1 MGVQLQWGRFISE
14 IFMFSVCFDLIL
26 VRHSCDW
33 KDISS
38 TVFMRTLGFKILAQC
53 PNGQTLSIYYE
64 NMRMYKVE
72 HLVYKSYLAQCHN
85 GPSLSFILVFNLDD
99 DSI

>member
-1 MGVQLQWGRFISE
+1 MGVQLQWGCFISE

-72 HLVYKSYLAQCHN
+72 HLVYKSYLAQWHN
-85 GPSLSFILVFNLDD
+85 GPSLSFILIFNLDD